1 MANAPVV
8 EANLDDDVSPLG
20 QRKRPAVG
28 GYTETRKLQATSTD
42 ARSER
47 SSDGMRGLAS
57 VTFSRIPPSTP
68 SSFILTSFQLLDN
81 ILPRNAGFT
90 GVRDVVCFSL
100 YIGLN
105 KQEDE
110 RRRY

>member
-1 MANAPVV
+1 MCARGYALMAV
-8 EANLDDDVSPLG
+8 L
-20 QRKRPAVG
+20 
-28 GYTETRKLQATSTD
+28 
-42 ARSER
+42 
-47 SSDGMRGLAS
+47 
-57 VTFSRIPPSTP
+57 
-68 SSFILTSFQLLDN
+68 FQLLDN

>member
-1 MANAPVV
+1 M
-8 EANLDDDVSPLG
+8 D
-20 QRKRPAVG
+20 
-28 GYTETRKLQATSTD
+28 
-42 ARSER
+42 R
-47 SSDGMRGLAS
+47 SSGSVAVAIGKNATHRRAQGLAS